1 MNILVIGNGFDV
13 AHGLPT
19 SYPDFLHFTNLF
31 VEYQRKKSLKEHEQF
46 KKVNKHIYIYY
57 FSKLTHER
65 LQEYND
71 LINGNV
77 WFEHFNDVF
86 NSRSSEG
93 KIGWIDFEGEIYD
106 VIEELDRIR
115 KEFDTQNT
123 DNDINAQISIS
134 TSYKI
139 IKNTYPNRQLI
150 IERVFELLS
159 IIINRETIVPSW
171 KSMVSLKRLEMIK
184 EKLIKDLNKLTRC
197 LELYLSDFMYY
208 DNCKQNDL
216 FTDTLHSDYIITF
229 NYTDTYERLYMASLT
244 DKFYCGERNKKE
256 KIHYIHGKS
265 KKDNTVDDCDLV
277 LGIEEYLEGD
287 DRQKDNEYIE
297 FKKFYQ
303 RIYKGTGSTYTNWLK
318 QCNAP
323 DKTLNNDPEKTLNVI
338 IYGHS
343 IATTDGDI
351 IKNLI
356 EAAATTTIY
365 YYGKDA
371 LHDIILNLV
380 QIIGEEE
387 LIDRTS
393 DDSEKGSIIFM
404 PIT

>member
-19 SYPDFLHFTNLF
+19 KYDQFLDFVKNIKST
-31 VEYQRKKSLKEHEQF
+31 EYFRKLSPE
-46 KKVNKHIYIYY
+46 
-57 FSKLTHER
+57 
-65 LQEYND
+65 LQSEYTS

-77 WFEHFNDVF
+77 WFEHFNDVL
-86 NSRSSEG
+86 SERRAEG
-93 KIGWIDFEGEIYD
+93 KTGWIDFEAEISD
-106 VIEELDRIR
+106 TVQELDRIR
-115 KEFDTQNT
+115 NEFNSENT
-123 DNDINAQISIS
+123 HNINYSTPIP
-134 TSYKI
+134 TSYEI
-139 IKNTYPNRQLI
+139 IKKCYPIDNGPWVDIVSFNRLT
-150 IERVFELLS
+150 
-159 IIINRETIVPSW
+159 N
-171 KSMVSLKRLEMIK
+171 IK
-184 EKLIKDLNKLTRC
+184 KKFITDLNRLTRC
-197 LELYLSDFMYY
+197 LELYLSDYL
-208 DNCKQNDL
+208 DIDSCKKNPL
-216 FTDTLHSDYIITF
+216 FTDEIKPDYVITF
-229 NYTDTYERLYMASLT
+229 NYTDTYERLYLYSISRRQP
-244 DKFYCGERNKKE
+244 CGESTKHE
-256 KIHYIHGKS
+256 KIHYIHGKA
-265 KKDNTVDDCDLV
+265 KKDNTIDDCDLV

-303 RIYKGTGSTYTNWLK
+303 RIYKGTGSTYTRWLREC
-318 QCNAP
+318 QE
-323 DKTLNNDPEKTLNVI
+323 TGEEINVT

-380 QIIGEEE
+380 QIIGEEK
-387 LIDRTS
+387 LIEMTS
-393 DDSEKGSIIFM
+393 DDSKSGRIIFM